1 LTRTGAPRRCN
12 ARILADQH
20 YDADTRAFFYASLGR
35 LFFRVKELDADD
47 KLMVIHGAGP
57 SGKSTIARALE
68 KLLGHGN
75 VGMMPSRSHAS
86 VLHSLVDKALWLTID
101 SHNLE
106 FDTGMLTSMA
116 AGDVLTGH
124 PLFRDSY
131 EVPWTV
137 PGLATTPPWSATTP
151 RRLSLGM
158 P

>member
-1 LTRTGAPRRCN
+1 
-12 ARILADQH
+12 
-20 YDADTRAFFYASLGR
+20 
-35 LFFRVKELDADD
+35 
-47 KLMVIHGAGP
+47 
-57 SGKSTIARALE
+57 
-68 KLLGHGN
+68 
-75 VGMMPSRSHAS
+75 
-86 VLHSLVDKALWLTID
+86 LVDKALWLTID